1 MTSALVAAKAT
12 LIPSPSLHPP
22 RAGKLKHSAVCNT
35 QCRST
40 GVSPRELAQ
49 FPTGVKEVGSSSLL
63 VNQERVIVTSSTEHG
78 GDACDQVSVWV

>member
-49 FPTGVKEVGSSSLL
+49 FPTGVKEVLTLL
-63 VNQERVIVTSSTEHG
+63 VKSEVHGKVVTYTMF
-78 GDACDQVSVWV
+78 

>member
-49 FPTGVKEVGSSSLL
+49 FPTGVKEVLAMFRR
-63 VNQERVIVTSSTEHG
+63 NHHP
-78 GDACDQVSVWV
+78 

>member
-49 FPTGVKEVGSSSLL
+49 FPAGVKEVGSSSLL
-63 VNQERVIVTSSTEHG
+63 VVLFKRDPLMCKGFSER
-78 GDACDQVSVWV
+78 

>member
-40 GVSPRELAQ
+40 GVSPRESAKL
-49 FPTGVKEVGSSSLL
+49 PIEVKEVVAMFAAVPLAVDMMFSGACL
-63 VNQERVIVTSSTEHG
+63 HG
-78 GDACDQVSVWV
+78 LNIEKIR